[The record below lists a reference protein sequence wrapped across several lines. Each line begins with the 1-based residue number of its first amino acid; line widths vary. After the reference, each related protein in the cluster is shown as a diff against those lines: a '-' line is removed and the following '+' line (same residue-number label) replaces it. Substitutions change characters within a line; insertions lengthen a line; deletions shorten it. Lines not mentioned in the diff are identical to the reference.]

1 MPRNRSHAKQAF
13 IPQKL
18 REEMDRLKEQGL
30 KIKGTEFNL
39 DGPNKLSQAITTL
52 LSPYKDMGST
62 YPAYY
67 MLVTIACLA
76 WNAALVEEP
85 ERGKMVNQVV
95 DLFKD
100 KTNLKGLIEF
110 RQFSYKLIERKLLL
124 FPDDLRYVVKFDVTE
139 TKDTFHIFVISLDK
153 SVLSPVQN

>member
-1 MPRNRSHAKQAF
+1 MPRKRSQAKQAF
-13 IPQKL
+13 IPPRL
-18 REEMDRLKEQGL
+18 RDEVVRLNEQG
-30 KIKGTEFNL
+30 IKVKRTEFNR
-39 DGPNKLSQAITTL
+39 DGPDKLSQAITTL
-52 LSPYKDMGST
+52 LNPYKDMGST

-67 MLVTIACLA
+67 MLVAIACTA

-110 RQFSYKLIERKLLL
+110 RKFSYELIERKLLL
-124 FPDDLRYVVKFDVTE
+124 FPDDRRYVVKFDVTE
-139 TKDTFHIFVISLDK
+139 AKDTFHIFVISLNK
-153 SVLSPVQN
+153 SGQPPAQK